1 MLVNRGWA
9 CLRALSPRLR
19 RGTGG
24 DSATNPRQS
33 RGLRVAHECMD
44 PVSKIFHDQRGAN
57 SIEWALLLGA
67 IAIPSYF
74 IIQAALNALVLHYQM
89 ITTLNALPFP

>member
-1 MLVNRGWA
+1 MYSTRQA
-9 CLRALSPRLR
+9 TRFTRRLR
-19 RGTGG
+19 TLL
-24 DSATNPRQS
+24 T
-33 RGLRVAHECMD
+33 
-44 PVSKIFHDQRGAN
+44 DQRGAN

-89 ITTLNALPFP
+89 VTTLNALPFP

>member
-1 MLVNRGWA
+1 MDSN
-9 CLRALSPRLR
+9 LRVIRLTRRLR
-19 RGTGG
+19 T
-24 DSATNPRQS
+24 
-33 RGLRVAHECMD
+33 LL
-44 PVSKIFHDQRGAN
+44 KDQRGAN

>member
-1 MLVNRGWA
+1 MDHTPQETRLTR
-9 CLRALSPRLR
+9 RLR
-19 RGTGG
+19 TLL
-24 DSATNPRQS
+24 A
-33 RGLRVAHECMD
+33 
-44 PVSKIFHDQRGAN
+44 DQHGAN